1 VQVAIKK
8 LNVLSMTEKELY
20 EFRHEVTLM
29 KYDSRFHH
37 HRPPIT
43 TNEVLTLGRALPAFC
58 LIVGQVPVPSS
69 QHRRFYWYAARVLV
83 RMHEAASERFPL
95 ALTIAFPLVSS
106 RHQGRAQRRRIS
118 VWSPSTMPTEA

>member
-29 KYDSRFHH
+29 KYASRFH

-43 TNEVLTLGRALPAFC
+43 TNEVLTLGRTLPAFC

-69 QHRRFYWYAARVLV
+69 QHRRFHWYAARVLV
-83 RMHEAASERFPL
+83 RMRPQVNDSL
-95 ALTIAFPLVSS
+95 
-106 RHQGRAQRRRIS
+106 
-118 VWSPSTMPTEA
+118 SP